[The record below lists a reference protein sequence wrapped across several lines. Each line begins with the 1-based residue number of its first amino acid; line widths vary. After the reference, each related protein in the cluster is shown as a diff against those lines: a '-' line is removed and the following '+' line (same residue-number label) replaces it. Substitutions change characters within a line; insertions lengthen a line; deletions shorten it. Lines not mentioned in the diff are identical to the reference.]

1 VKTNESA
8 IPADA
13 LGPAGG
19 DAFLP
24 AAWRPVALVACHAI
38 ALAVLASWIWVPAR
52 AAWDALDAAFFHAVN
67 GSLAGGGAWARAMA
81 LANMRLAD
89 AFVAVVMLAFLLRE
103 GWIFRRPRVRPALY
117 AMLALLA
124 LLLAIREGV
133 FAELVRAMHWQRESP
148 SLTLQGAVRL
158 GRMFPGLDHAVHIKD
173 SSSRSFP
180 GDHASVVFLWA
191 AFLWRSASVGKRAL
205 VAGLAALFVLPRLVG
220 GAHYL
225 SDVLVGGVVL
235 ALLAYGWGLCTPYAS
250 RAAALLDRLARP
262 AMRKLAKV
270 PGLGRLSVMEGMDSA

>member
-1 VKTNESA
+1 VKTTEGGIA
-8 IPADA
+8 
-13 LGPAGG
+13 G
-19 DAFLP
+19 DAPQPLGGAALLP
-24 AAWRPVALVACHAI
+24 AAWRPIALIACHAI
-38 ALAVLASWIWVPAR
+38 ALAILASWIWTPAR
-52 AAWDALDAAFFHAVN
+52 AAWDALDASFFHAVN
-67 GSLAGGGAWARAMA
+67 GSLAGAGGWARAMA

-89 AFVAVVMLAFLLRE
+89 AFVAIVMLAFLLRA
-103 GWIFRRPRVRPALY
+103 GWIFRREQVRPALY

-180 GDHASVVFLWA
+180 GDHASVVFIWA
-191 AFLWRSASVGKRAL
+191 AFLWRSASGPKRAL
-205 VAGLAALFVLPRLVG
+205 IAVLSAIFVLPRLVA

-235 ALLAYGWGLCTPYAS
+235 ALLAYGWGLCTPFTA
-250 RAAALLDRLARP
+250 RAAALLERLARP
-262 AMRKLAKV
+262 MMRRLAAL
-270 PGLGRLSVMEGMDSA
+270 PGLGRLSVMAGIAE